1 MKSHGAANMK
11 TKITA
16 YDTINQKGIRHM
28 TLEMFYVG
36 ESWRHDLKGDLPGP
50 GQA

>member
-1 MKSHGAANMK
+1 MQKMKP
-11 TKITA
+11 KISP

-36 ESWRHDLKGDLPGP
+36 DLRGDLPGP